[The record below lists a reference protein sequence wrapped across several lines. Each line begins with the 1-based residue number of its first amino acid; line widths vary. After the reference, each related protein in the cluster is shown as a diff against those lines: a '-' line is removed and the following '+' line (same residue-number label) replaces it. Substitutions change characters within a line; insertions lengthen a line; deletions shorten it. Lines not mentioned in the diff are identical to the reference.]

1 MLVLFLFFNSNKG
14 IGTMDMKSYLDVNYK
29 TALLLCRKCRILM
42 AESNSD
48 KILDSMFYE
57 ADTAYIGASSKGDH
71 KQGMATD
78 KHPFLAVLSTF
89 QENRYPQYL

>member
-1 MLVLFLFFNSNKG
+1 
-14 IGTMDMKSYLDVNYK
+14 MDMRSHLDVNYK

-57 ADTAYIGASSKGDH
+57 ADTAYTGASSKGEH
-71 KQGMATD
+71 MQGMAAE
-78 KHPFLAVLSTF
+78 KQPFLAGVSSMMHI
-89 QENRYPQYL
+89 